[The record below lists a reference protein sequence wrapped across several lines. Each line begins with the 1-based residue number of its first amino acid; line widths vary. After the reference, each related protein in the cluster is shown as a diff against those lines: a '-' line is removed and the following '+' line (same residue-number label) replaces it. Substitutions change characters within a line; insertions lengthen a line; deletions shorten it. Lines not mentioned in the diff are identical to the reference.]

1 MTNGDLKADAVV
13 IGSGI
18 SGLTAAALLARK
30 GREVVV
36 LERTSRP
43 GGALK
48 RFKRQGISF
57 DVGFHYTGCL
67 GDGEILAVLWDYL
80 GVRSRLKIRQFPP
93 HGYDE
98 LSIAGCEQPVRSYF
112 NYAQLAEEL
121 QRLFPAERMAV
132 TAYLDKVKQLCRDV
146 PFYNLELPLAP
157 FLRSFKERP
166 LGLAEYLRSITAN
179 PQLQA
184 ALAAPVFLYGVPPE
198 AAPSPVHAA
207 VAHGFYQG
215 AYTIDGGGQAV
226 VDAYL
231 QVLEQAG
238 AQVLTGNRAVKV
250 LVEHDRVAGVVTDG
264 EKVITCREVIYTG
277 HPAAVPA
284 MVPASMFRPIY
295 RKRLQELQNTCSM
308 FAVFAVPEGPEVPPP
323 DWINYYK
330 LPAGLD
336 IIAQSPRR
344 TLRQRALMMTSP
356 ERRAAGSLREDNRGI
371 ILLSPAFW
379 CEGKRFWDSTSRN
392 RPADYEAWK
401 EEVAGELITA
411 ARHQWGAKYGAL
423 RPLAVGTPL
432 TFRDELASPEGGAYG
447 AQHSLLQHN
456 PVART
461 RLPGFWLSG
470 QSTLMT
476 GVVGAALAGL
486 VSAGEILE
494 LEKTWEEVRQCR

>member
-1 MTNGDLKADAVV
+1 MNGDLKADVVV

-30 GREVVV
+30 GREVVI
-36 LERTSRP
+36 LERTARP

-80 GVRSRLKIRQFPP
+80 GVRSRLAIRPFPS
-93 HGYDE
+93 HGHDE
-98 LSIAGCEQPVRSYF
+98 LNIAGCEQPVRSYF
-112 NYAQLAEEL
+112 NYAQLAGEL
-121 QRLFPAERMAV
+121 QRLFPAERVAV

-146 PFYNLELPLAP
+146 PFYNLDLPLSP
-157 FLRSFKERP
+157 FLRAFKERP
-166 LGLAEYLRSITAN
+166 PALAEYLRSLTEN

-198 AAPSPVHAA
+198 AAALPVHAA

-231 QVLEQAG
+231 QVLAQAG
-238 AQVLTGNRAVKV
+238 VQVLTGNRVVKV
-250 LVEHDRVAGVVTDG
+250 QVERDRVAGVVTDQ
-264 EKVITCREVIYTG
+264 EKVINCREVIYTG

-284 MVPASMFRPIY
+284 MVPTSLFRPIY
-295 RKRLQELQNTCSM
+295 LKRLRELQNTCSM
-308 FAVFAVPEGPEVPPP
+308 FAVFAVPEGREVAPA

-336 IIAQSPRR
+336 IISQSSRQ
-344 TLRQRALMMTSP
+344 TLRQRALMMSSP
-356 ERRAAGSLREDNRGI
+356 ERREAGSLREANRGV

-379 CEGKRFWDSTSRN
+379 REGERFWDSTPGN
-392 RPADYEAWK
+392 RPADYESWK
-401 EEVAGELITA
+401 EEVAAELLTV
-411 ARHQWGAKYGAL
+411 ARQQWSAKYGTL

-432 TFRDELASPEGGAYG
+432 TFRDQLASPEGAAYG

-494 LEKTWEEVRQCR
+494 LEKTWEEVRRCR

>member
-1 MTNGDLKADAVV
+1 MIKGDQNTEVVV

-30 GREVVV
+30 GREVTI
-36 LERTSRP
+36 LERTARP

-48 RFKRQGISF
+48 RFKRQGVSF

-67 GDGEILAVLWDYL
+67 GEGEILAVLWDYL
-80 GVRSRLKIRQFPP
+80 GVRSRLEIRPFPADG
-93 HGYDE
+93 HDA
-98 LSIAGCEQPVRSYF
+98 LHITGCARPVRAYF
-112 NYAQLAEEL
+112 NYSRLAEEL
-121 QRLFPAERMAV
+121 QRLFPAERAAI
-132 TAYLDKVKQLCRDV
+132 TAYLEQVKQVCREV
-146 PFYNLELPLAP
+146 PFYNLDLPLSP
-157 FLRSFKERP
+157 FLRGFKERP
-166 LGLAEYLRSITAN
+166 QALAEYLRAITDN

-198 AAPSPVHAA
+198 AAAFPVHAT

-231 QVLEQAG
+231 QVLDQAG
-238 AQVLTGNRAVKV
+238 ARVLTGNRVVKV
-250 LVEHDRVAGVVTDG
+250 LVEHDRVAGVVTDR
-264 EKVITCREVIYTG
+264 EQVISCREVIFTG

-284 MVPASMFRPIY
+284 MVPAALFRPIY
-295 RKRLQELQNTCSM
+295 LKRLQELQNTCSM
-308 FAVFAVPEGPEVPPP
+308 HAVFAVPDGPEVPPP
-323 DWINYYK
+323 DWNNYYK

-336 IIAQSPRR
+336 IIAQSREQA
-344 TLRQRALMMTSP
+344 LRHRALMMTSP
-356 ERRAAGSLREDNRGI
+356 ERRETGSLREPNRGI

-379 CEGKRFWDSTSRN
+379 REGKRFWASTPRN

-401 EEVAGELITA
+401 EEVTGEMLA
-411 ARHQWGAKYGAL
+411 ATRQHWGDRYGSL

-432 TFRDELASPEGGAYG
+432 TFRDELAAPEGAAYG

-494 LEKTWEEVRQCR
+494 IEKTWEEVRQCR

>member
-1 MTNGDLKADAVV
+1 MKTDVVV

-30 GREVVV
+30 GREVM
-36 LERTSRP
+36 LIERTARP

-57 DVGFHYTGCL
+57 DVGFHYSGCL

-80 GVRSRLKIRQFPP
+80 GVRDRLEIRQFPP
-93 HGYDE
+93 EGYDE
-98 LSIAGCEQPVRSYF
+98 LNISGCAQPVRAYF
-112 NYAQLAEEL
+112 NYVQLAEEL
-121 QRLFPAERMAV
+121 QRIFPVERAAIG
-132 TAYLDKVKQLCRDV
+132 AYLDKVRDICQEI
-146 PFYNLELPLAP
+146 PFYNLDLPLSP
-157 FLRSFKERP
+157 FLRGIKERP
-166 LGLAEYLRSITAN
+166 PSLAEYLRSITAN

-184 ALAAPVFLYGVPPE
+184 ALAAPAFLYGVLPE
-198 AAPSPVHAA
+198 AAALPVHAS

-231 QVLEQAG
+231 QVLARAG
-238 AQVLTGNRAVKV
+238 ARVLTGNRVTKV
-250 LVEHDRVAGVVTDG
+250 LAAQGRVAGVVT
-264 EKVITCREVIYTG
+264 EREEVIACREVIYTG

-284 MVPASMFRPIY
+284 MVPASLFRPIY
-295 RKRLQELQNTCSM
+295 LKRLQELQNTCSM
-308 FAVFAVPEGPEVPPP
+308 YAVFAVPEGDKVPSP
-323 DWINYYK
+323 DWVNYYQ

-336 IIAQSPRR
+336 LVARHREGSLARR
-344 TLRQRALMMTSP
+344 SLMMTSP
-356 ERRAAGSLREDNRGI
+356 ERRDTGSLREPNRGI

-379 CEGKRFWDSTSRN
+379 SEGERFWDSTPRN
-392 RPADYEAWK
+392 RPPAYKAWK
-401 EEVAGELITA
+401 EEVAGEMLAA
-411 ARHQWGAKYGAL
+411 ARRQWGARYGAL

-432 TFRDELASPEGGAYG
+432 TFRDELAAPEGAAYG

-456 PVART
+456 PTART

-494 LEKTWEEVRQCR
+494 LENTWEEVRQCR